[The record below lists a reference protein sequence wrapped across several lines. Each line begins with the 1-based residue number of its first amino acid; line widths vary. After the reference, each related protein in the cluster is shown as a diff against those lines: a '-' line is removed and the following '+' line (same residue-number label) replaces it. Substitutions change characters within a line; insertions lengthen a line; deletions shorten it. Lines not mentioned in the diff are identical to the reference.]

1 MGTRIIQML
10 RKRGFARIFFGTRI
24 EEIKEIFIIFL
35 LLLSSRYNFCI
46 IAGAITQ
53 KPLEVTVVV
62 D

>member
-1 MGTRIIQML
+1 MFDGNADETD
-10 RKRGFARIFFGTRI
+10 FFGARCFT
-24 EEIKEIFIIFL
+24 KFFLEIFNNL